1 MYRNVQVRVTS
12 GEKNISI
19 SLFLSIEGEWD
30 TNGFGI
36 IAMTKADWNMIG
48 GFDKKDFK
56 GDQWGG
62 EDWEMIDR

>member
-1 MYRNVQVRVTS
+1 MKQNSVFS
-12 GEKNISI
+12 CFFSP
-19 SLFLSIEGEWD
+19 IEGEWD

-36 IAMTKADWNMIG
+36 IAMTKSDWDMIG
-48 GFDKKDFK
+48 GFDEKDFK